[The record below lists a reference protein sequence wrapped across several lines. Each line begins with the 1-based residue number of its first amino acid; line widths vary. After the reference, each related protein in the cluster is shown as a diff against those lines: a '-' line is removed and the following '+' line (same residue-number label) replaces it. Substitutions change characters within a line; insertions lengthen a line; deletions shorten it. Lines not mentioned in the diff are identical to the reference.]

1 MNEDTPEEEALL
13 FLLLQR
19 CRRRQK
25 RKTKRWKPRF
35 CVRDIFRQREQY
47 GEYSRLVWD
56 VKLEIGKFILSVFT
70 YFSYWLKLISV
81 YIHYY
86 FLYYEDLLGRNPLTV
101 SGEKIVLFCVT
112 TTRQLLI
119 LSRLMFNKNII

>member
-56 VKLEIGKFILSVFT
+56 VKPEKKKRCYFFCYKDVVEDKNVRQSVESQDFVLETFSVKG
-70 YFSYWLKLISV
+70 SNM
-81 YIHYY
+81 
-86 FLYYEDLLGRNPLTV
+86 E
-101 SGEKIVLFCVT
+101 
-112 TTRQLLI
+112 
-119 LSRLMFNKNII
+119 NIAD